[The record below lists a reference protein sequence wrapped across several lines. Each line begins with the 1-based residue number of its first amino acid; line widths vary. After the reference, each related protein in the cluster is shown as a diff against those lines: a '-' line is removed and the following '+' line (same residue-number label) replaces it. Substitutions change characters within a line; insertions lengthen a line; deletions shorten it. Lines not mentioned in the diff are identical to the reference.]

1 MFFIIQYVRRNQVK
15 TFRNRFKTNKQKC
28 SFSSYALVS
37 NDFISSWMSLKKRV
51 WWSIL
56 KVMLMQTP
64 VRRPAKLTHQ
74 EVFLHL
80 SWFSVGSFKV
90 YFPEFVT
97 LPFVRCDRKDGTFYC
112 HLCFVVK
119 ISAGTSCCLF
129 LTVLN
134 NQDQVRVK

>member
-1 MFFIIQYVRRNQVK
+1 MFIITQYVRRNQGK
-15 TFRNRFKTNKQKC
+15 TFRNKFKTNKQKC
-28 SFSSYALVS
+28 SFSSHALVS
-37 NDFISSWMSLKKRV
+37 NDFISNWTCLKKVCWR
-51 WWSIL
+51 IL

-64 VRRPAKLTHQ
+64 VQRPAKLTHR

-80 SWFSVGSFKV
+80 SWFSVGFFKV

-97 LPFVRCDRKDGTFYC
+97 LPFVRCNRKDWTFCC
-112 HLCFVVK
+112 HLCFFIK

-134 NQDQVRVK
+134 NQDQDRVK